1 MVEGDVMKIKP
12 LIFIVISFLIIN
24 HAYAGEYTPPVTDS
38 SVEKLAAV
46 FGSIITSIRDGG
58 SGNETEATTLG
69 TMISV
74 LNAACLFVGML
85 FTTFISLRSIVDSAE
100 SAEVLGKKM
109 SSAWVPIRMT
119 AGASMLLPLSS
130 GYSAIQVIVIWCVLQ
145 GVGIADKIWSAGIE
159 KIAEQGWIAPPILPE
174 TRKLAA
180 IVLRSE
186 VCAGAM
192 NATYA
197 AQGLDTKVA
206 PYTVGAA
213 STGGSYEISSIEWR
227 ASSGYKDNNICGGV
241 TLTKN
246 KNDQGDMNSIASDIQ
261 SAQIAALQVMISD
274 LQPIADKI
282 VAGDDTSVSVADINK
297 AADAYTSSLAQAV
310 NSIIQSKTDGAKTE
324 FLKTAQ
330 DAGWIYAGTW
340 FPHLSHLNDALQS
353 AMNAVPV
360 GQSISITSKEAE
372 DSLVAYKDAISATN
386 ALLASSD
393 ESLQNYTEKSI
404 ENGNGSDDLFDKVIA
419 KLSAPMLKML
429 DWMTHTIGGSNLNH
443 VSQMKSFG
451 DGLIWC
457 GVAFFAAIFGISGVA
472 GSHAAEG
479 TAGWVFDGAQA
490 ISSVSPTL
498 SVMVISLFGLGIM
511 LAVYMPL
518 IPWVTWMTSVVN
530 WFVLVIEAII
540 VAPIWAAAHIAP
552 DGHDVV
558 GRAAQGY
565 SLLFSVIFRPALMI
579 FGFYAGFLLTES
591 VSALINSS
599 FMTIVSGT
607 QAGSM
612 SGMIVIIGYTCVY
625 VSISITVT
633 HLCYSLIHWVPDN
646 CLRWI
651 ASATSG
657 LTGVER
663 AGDDAKGMMH
673 KTTHTAEDAGRTAV
687 GTVVENNKDA
697 ANKPENKPQNSLSN
711 SELM

>member
-1 MVEGDVMKIKP
+1 MKIKP

-192 NATYA
+192 NVTYA

-490 ISSVSPTL
+490 IASVSPTL

-579 FGFYAGFLLTES
+579 FGFYAGFLLTEP

-657 LTGVER
+657 LTGAER

>member
-1 MVEGDVMKIKP
+1 MKIKP

-24 HAYAGEYTPPVTDS
+24 HVYAGEYTPPVTDS

-324 FLKTAQ
+324 FLKTAL

-490 ISSVSPTL
+490 IASVSPTL

-579 FGFYAGFLLTES
+579 FGFYAGFLLTEP

-657 LTGVER
+657 LTGAER

>member
-1 MVEGDVMKIKP
+1 MKIKP

-490 ISSVSPTL
+490 IASVSPTL

-579 FGFYAGFLLTES
+579 FGFYAGFLLTEP

-612 SGMIVIIGYTCVY
+612 SGMIVIIGYTCVGNPPIFR
-625 VSISITVT
+625 SIQ
-633 HLCYSLIHWVPDN
+633 
-646 CLRWI
+646 
-651 ASATSG
+651 
-657 LTGVER
+657 
-663 AGDDAKGMMH
+663 K
-673 KTTHTAEDAGRTAV
+673 
-687 GTVVENNKDA
+687 
-697 ANKPENKPQNSLSN
+697 
-711 SELM
+711 

>member
-1 MVEGDVMKIKP
+1 MKIKP
-12 LIFIVISFLIIN
+12 LIIILISFLLIN
-24 HAYAGEYTPPVTDS
+24 HVYAGEYTPPATDS

-46 FGSIITSIRDGG
+46 FGPIITSIRDGG
-58 SGNETEATTLG
+58 SGSETEATTLG

-85 FTTFISLRSIVDSAE
+85 FTTFISMRSIVDSAE

-109 SSAWVPIRMT
+109 SSPWLPIRMT
-119 AGASMLLPLSS
+119 AGASMLLPLAS

-145 GVGIADKIWSAGIE
+145 GVGIADKIWSAGVE

-192 NATYA
+192 NNTYV

-213 STGGSYEISSIEWR
+213 SAGGSYEISSIEWR
-227 ASSGYKDNNICGGV
+227 ASSGYKD
-241 TLTKN
+241 
-246 KNDQGDMNSIASDIQ
+246 KNDQGDMSSIASDIQ
-261 SAQIAALQVMISD
+261 NAQITALQTMISE
-274 LQPIADKI
+274 LQPIADQI
-282 VAGDDTSVSVADINK
+282 VAGNDGSVSVASIDR
-297 AADAYTSSLAQAV
+297 AADNYTNNLSQTV
-310 NSIIQSKTDGAKTE
+310 NGIIQSKTQGAKTE
-324 FLKTAQ
+324 FLKTAK

-386 ALLASSD
+386 ALLASND

-404 ENGNGSDDLFDKVIA
+404 ENGNGSDDLLDKIVA

-490 ISSVSPTL
+490 IASVSPTL

-518 IPWVTWMTSVVN
+518 IPWITWMTSVVN

-552 DGHDVV
+552 EGHDVV

-579 FGFYAGFLLTES
+579 FGFYAGFLLTEP

-657 LTGVER
+657 LTGAER

-687 GTVVENNKDA
+687 GTAVENNKDA
-697 ANKPENKPQNSLSN
+697 ANKPENKTQNSLSN

>member
-1 MVEGDVMKIKP
+1 
-12 LIFIVISFLIIN
+12 
-24 HAYAGEYTPPVTDS
+24 
-38 SVEKLAAV
+38 
-46 FGSIITSIRDGG
+46 
-58 SGNETEATTLG
+58 
-69 TMISV
+69 
-74 LNAACLFVGML
+74 
-85 FTTFISLRSIVDSAE
+85 
-100 SAEVLGKKM
+100 
-109 SSAWVPIRMT
+109 
-119 AGASMLLPLSS
+119 
-130 GYSAIQVIVIWCVLQ
+130 
-145 GVGIADKIWSAGIE
+145 
-159 KIAEQGWIAPPILPE
+159 
-174 TRKLAA
+174 
-180 IVLRSE
+180 
-186 VCAGAM
+186 
-192 NATYA
+192 
-197 AQGLDTKVA
+197 VA

-490 ISSVSPTL
+490 IASVSPTL

-579 FGFYAGFLLTES
+579 FGFYAGFLLTEP

-657 LTGVER
+657 LTGAER

>member
-1 MVEGDVMKIKP
+1 M
-12 LIFIVISFLIIN
+12 
-24 HAYAGEYTPPVTDS
+24 
-38 SVEKLAAV
+38 
-46 FGSIITSIRDGG
+46 
-58 SGNETEATTLG
+58 
-69 TMISV
+69 
-74 LNAACLFVGML
+74 
-85 FTTFISLRSIVDSAE
+85 
-100 SAEVLGKKM
+100 GKF
-109 SSAWVPIRMT
+109 S
-119 AGASMLLPLSS
+119 
-130 GYSAIQVIVIWCVLQ
+130 
-145 GVGIADKIWSAGIE
+145 
-159 KIAEQGWIAPPILPE
+159 
-174 TRKLAA
+174 
-180 IVLRSE
+180 
-186 VCAGAM
+186 
-192 NATYA
+192 
-197 AQGLDTKVA
+197 
-206 PYTVGAA
+206 
-213 STGGSYEISSIEWR
+213 
-227 ASSGYKDNNICGGV
+227 
-241 TLTKN
+241 
-246 KNDQGDMNSIASDIQ
+246 
-261 SAQIAALQVMISD
+261 
-274 LQPIADKI
+274 
-282 VAGDDTSVSVADINK
+282 
-297 AADAYTSSLAQAV
+297 
-310 NSIIQSKTDGAKTE
+310 
-324 FLKTAQ
+324 Q

-490 ISSVSPTL
+490 IASVSPTL

-579 FGFYAGFLLTES
+579 FGFYAGFLLTEP

-657 LTGVER
+657 LTGAER

-687 GTVVENNKDA
+687 TAVSLHPKKVSLPVSCAGQSLFASQAESRAVDSLATRGTHYRLL
-697 ANKPENKPQNSLSN
+697 QNQT
-711 SELM
+711 

>member
-1 MVEGDVMKIKP
+1 MKIKP

-490 ISSVSPTL
+490 IASVSPTL
-498 SVMVISLFGLGIM
+498 SVMVISLFGLGLM

-579 FGFYAGFLLTES
+579 FGFYAGFLLTEP

-657 LTGVER
+657 LTGAER

>member
-1 MVEGDVMKIKP
+1 MKIKF
-12 LIFIVISFLIIN
+12 LIPIFISFLLLIN
-24 HAYAGEYTPPVTDS
+24 HAYAGEYTPAVTDS

-46 FGSIITSIRDGG
+46 FGPIITSIRDGG
-58 SGNETEATTLG
+58 SGNETETTTLG

-85 FTTFISLRSIVDSAE
+85 FTTFISMRSIVDSAE

-109 SSAWVPIRMT
+109 SSPWLPIRIT

-145 GVGIADKIWSAGIE
+145 GVGIADKIWSAGID
-159 KIAEQGWIAPPILPE
+159 KISDQGWIAPPILPE

-192 NATYA
+192 NNTYA

-213 STGGSYEISSIEWR
+213 SAGGSYEISSIEWR
-227 ASSGYKDNNICGGV
+227 ASSGYKDNTVCGGV

-246 KNDQGDMNSIASDIQ
+246 KNDQGDMSSITSDIQ
-261 SAQIAALQVMISD
+261 SAQITALQTMISE

-282 VAGDDTSVSVADINK
+282 VAGNDGSVSVASIDR
-297 AADAYTSSLAQAV
+297 AADNYTSSLSQAV
-310 NSIIQSKTDGAKTE
+310 NSIIQSKTQGAKTE

-330 DAGWIYAGTW
+330 EAGWIYAGTW

-404 ENGNGSDDLFDKVIA
+404 ENGNGSDDLFDKIVA

-457 GVAFFAAIFGISGVA
+457 GVAFFAAIFSISGVA

-479 TAGWVFDGAQA
+479 TAGWVFDGAAA
-490 ISSVSPTL
+490 IASVSPTL
-498 SVMVISLFGLGIM
+498 SVIVISLFGLGIM

-552 DGHDVV
+552 EGHDVV

-579 FGFYAGFLLTES
+579 FGFYAGFLLTEP

-612 SGMIVIIGYTCVY
+612 SGMIIIIGYTCVY

-657 LTGVER
+657 LTGAER

-697 ANKPENKPQNSLSN
+697 ANKPENKLQNSLSN

>member
-1 MVEGDVMKIKP
+1 MKIKP
-12 LIFIVISFLIIN
+12 LIFIVISFLIID

-213 STGGSYEISSIEWR
+213 STGRSYEISSIEWR

-490 ISSVSPTL
+490 IASVSPTL

-579 FGFYAGFLLTES
+579 FGFYAGFLLTEP

-657 LTGVER
+657 LTGAER

>member
-1 MVEGDVMKIKP
+1 M
-12 LIFIVISFLIIN
+12 
-24 HAYAGEYTPPVTDS
+24 
-38 SVEKLAAV
+38 
-46 FGSIITSIRDGG
+46 
-58 SGNETEATTLG
+58 
-69 TMISV
+69 
-74 LNAACLFVGML
+74 
-85 FTTFISLRSIVDSAE
+85 
-100 SAEVLGKKM
+100 
-109 SSAWVPIRMT
+109 
-119 AGASMLLPLSS
+119 
-130 GYSAIQVIVIWCVLQ
+130 IWCVLQ

-227 ASSGYKDNNICGGV
+227 ASSGYKDNNIGDGV

-282 VAGDDTSVSVADINK
+282 VAGDDISVSGADINK

-457 GVAFFAAIFGISGVA
+457 GLAFFAAIFGISGVA

-490 ISSVSPTL
+490 IASVSPTL

-579 FGFYAGFLLTES
+579 FGFYAGFLLTEP

-657 LTGVER
+657 LTGAER

>member
-1 MVEGDVMKIKP
+1 MKIKP

-340 FPHLSHLNDALQS
+340 FSHLSHLNDALQS

>member
-1 MVEGDVMKIKP
+1 MKSKFTW
-12 LIFIVISFLIIN
+12 LILVGLLFS
-24 HAYAGEYTPPVTDS
+24 ASTWAGQYTPPVTDS
-38 SVEKLAAV
+38 SIEKLTAI
-46 FGSIITSIRDGG
+46 FGSVITSIRDGG
-58 SGNETEATTLG
+58 SGNDTEQTTFG
-69 TMISV
+69 AMMTV
-74 LNAACLFVGML
+74 FNAGALFIGML
-85 FTTFISLRSIVDSAE
+85 FTVFITIRGVVDSAE
-100 SAEVLGKKM
+100 SAEILGKKM
-109 SSAWVPIRMT
+109 SSAYTPIRIAFG
-119 AGASMLLPLSS
+119 AGALLPLSS
-130 GYSAIQVIVIWCVLQ
+130 GYSFVQVVVIWCVLQ
-145 GVGIADKIWSAGIE
+145 GVGLADAIWTIGLQ

-213 STGGSYEISSIEWR
+213 SVGGSYEISSIEWR
-227 ASSGYKDNNICGGV
+227 ASAGYKDNTVCGGV
-241 TLTKN
+241 SLTKN
-246 KNDQGDMNSIASDIQ
+246 KNDQGDMSEISSDIQ
-261 SAQIAALQVMISD
+261 NAQITALQTMISE

-282 VAGDDTSVSVADINK
+282 VAGDDGSVSVADINK
-297 AADAYTSSLAQAV
+297 AADNYTNSLAQAV
-310 NSIIQSKTDGAKTE
+310 NSIIQSKTGGAKTE

-360 GQSISITSKEAE
+360 GQSISITSKEATE
-372 DSLVAYKDAISATN
+372 SLTTYKDAIAATN

-393 ESLQNYTEKSI
+393 ESLANYTDKSI
-404 ENGNGSDDLFDKVIA
+404 SNGEGSSDSDDLFDKIVA

-429 DWMTHTIGGSNLNH
+429 DWMTHEISGSNLNH

-457 GVAFFAAIFGISGVA
+457 GVAFFSTIFGLSGA
-472 GSHAAEG
+472 SGSLVAEG
-479 TAGWVFDGAQA
+479 TAGWVFDAA
-490 ISSVSPTL
+490 TAFITL
-498 SVMVISLFGLGIM
+498 SPALSVLIISLMSLGVM
-511 LAVYMPL
+511 LAVYLPL
-518 IPWVTWMTSVVN
+518 IPWVTWITSVVN

-540 VAPIWAAAHIAP
+540 VAPIFAAAHIAP
-552 DGHDVV
+552 EGHDLV
-558 GRAAQGY
+558 GRAGQGY

-579 FGFYAGFLLTES
+579 FGFYAAFLLTEP

-599 FMTIVSGT
+599 FMSIVSGT
-607 QAGSM
+607 QAGSL
-612 SGMIVIIGYTCVY
+612 SGIVVIIGYACVY
-625 VSISITVT
+625 VTTSIAVT
-633 HLCYSLIHWVPDN
+633 HLCYSLIHWIPDN

-651 ASATSG
+651 SSASGALQG
-657 LTGVER
+657 AER
-663 AGDDAKGMMH
+663 AGDESKGMMH
-673 KTTHTAEDAGRTAV
+673 GGSHKAEEAGRSAI
-687 GTVVENNKDA
+687 GAKRESDKAENNP
-697 ANKPENKPQNSLSN
+697 KPKPSNSNDLDN

>member
-1 MVEGDVMKIKP
+1 MKIKP

-579 FGFYAGFLLTES
+579 FGFYAGFLLTEP

>member
-1 MVEGDVMKIKP
+1 MKVKHFIP
-12 LIFIVISFLIIN
+12 IFISCFLLIN
-24 HAYAGEYTPPVTDS
+24 HAYAGEYTPAVTDS

-46 FGSIITSIRDGG
+46 FGPIITSIRDGG
-58 SGNETEATTLG
+58 SGNETETTTLG

-85 FTTFISLRSIVDSAE
+85 FTTFISMRSIVDSAE

-109 SSAWVPIRMT
+109 SSPWLPIRIT

-145 GVGIADKIWSAGIE
+145 GVGIADKIWSAGID
-159 KIAEQGWIAPPILPE
+159 KISDQGWIAPPILPE

-192 NATYA
+192 NNTYA

-213 STGGSYEISSIEWR
+213 SAGGSYEISSIEWR
-227 ASSGYKDNNICGGV
+227 ASSGYKDNTVCGGV

-246 KNDQGDMNSIASDIQ
+246 KNDQGDMSSITSDIQ
-261 SAQIAALQVMISD
+261 SAQITALQTMISE

-282 VAGDDTSVSVADINK
+282 VAGNDGSVSVASIDR
-297 AADAYTSSLAQAV
+297 AADNYTSSLSQAV
-310 NSIIQSKTDGAKTE
+310 NSIIQSKTQGAKTE

-330 DAGWIYAGTW
+330 EAGWIYAGTW

-404 ENGNGSDDLFDKVIA
+404 ENGNGSDDLFDKIVA

-479 TAGWVFDGAQA
+479 TAGWVFDGAAA
-490 ISSVSPTL
+490 IASVSPTL
-498 SVMVISLFGLGIM
+498 SVIVISLFGLGIM

-540 VAPIWAAAHIAP
+540 VAPIWGAAHIAP
-552 DGHDVV
+552 EGHDVV

-579 FGFYAGFLLTES
+579 FGFYAGFLLTEP

-657 LTGVER
+657 LTGAER

-687 GTVVENNKDA
+687 GTAVENNKDA
-697 ANKPENKPQNSLSN
+697 ANKPENKTQNSLSN
-711 SELM
+711 NELM

>member
-1 MVEGDVMKIKP
+1 MKIKP

-85 FTTFISLRSIVDSAE
+85 FTTFITIRGIVDSAE

-109 SSAWVPIRMT
+109 SSSWLPIRIT

-145 GVGIADKIWSAGIE
+145 GVGIADKIWSAGVE

-180 IVLRSE
+180 IALRSE

-227 ASSGYKDNNICGGV
+227 ASAGYKDNTVCGGV
-241 TLTKN
+241 SLTKN
-246 KNDQGDMNSIASDIQ
+246 KNDQGDMSEISSDIQ
-261 SAQIAALQVMISD
+261 NAQIAALQTMISE

-282 VAGDDTSVSVADINK
+282 VAGDDTSVSVSDINK
-297 AADAYTSSLAQAV
+297 AADNYTSSLAQAV
-310 NSIIQSKTDGAKTE
+310 NSIIQSKTGGAKTE

-360 GQSISITSKEAE
+360 GQSISITNKEATE
-372 DSLVAYKDAISATN
+372 SLTTYKDAIAATN
-386 ALLASSD
+386 ALLASGD

-429 DWMTHTIGGSNLNH
+429 DWMTNTIGGSNLNH

-490 ISSVSPTL
+490 IASVSPTL

-518 IPWVTWMTSVVN
+518 IPWITWMTSVVN

-552 DGHDVV
+552 EGHDLV

-579 FGFYAGFLLTES
+579 FGFYAGFLLTEP

-657 LTGVER
+657 LTGAER

>member
-1 MVEGDVMKIKP
+1 MKIKP

-100 SAEVLGKKM
+100 SSEVLGKKM

-490 ISSVSPTL
+490 IASVSPTL

-579 FGFYAGFLLTES
+579 FGFYAGFLLTEP

-657 LTGVER
+657 LTGAER

>member
-1 MVEGDVMKIKP
+1 MKIKP
-12 LIFIVISFLIIN
+12 LIIILISFLLIN
-24 HAYAGEYTPPVTDS
+24 HVYAGEYTPPATDS

-46 FGSIITSIRDGG
+46 FGPIITSIRDGG
-58 SGNETEATTLG
+58 SGSETEATTLG

-85 FTTFISLRSIVDSAE
+85 FTTFISMRSIVDSAE

-109 SSAWVPIRMT
+109 SSPWLPIRMT
-119 AGASMLLPLSS
+119 AGASMLLPLAS

-145 GVGIADKIWSAGIE
+145 GVGIADKIWSAGVE

-192 NATYA
+192 NNTYV

-213 STGGSYEISSIEWR
+213 SAGGSYEISSIEWR
-227 ASSGYKDNNICGGV
+227 ASSGYKDNTVCGGV

-246 KNDQGDMNSIASDIQ
+246 KNDQGDMSSIASDIQ
-261 SAQIAALQVMISD
+261 NAQITALQTMISE
-274 LQPIADKI
+274 LQPIADQI
-282 VAGDDTSVSVADINK
+282 VAGNDGSVSVASIDR
-297 AADAYTSSLAQAV
+297 AADNYTNNLSQTV
-310 NSIIQSKTDGAKTE
+310 NGIIQSKTQGAKTE
-324 FLKTAQ
+324 FLKTAK

-386 ALLASSD
+386 ALLASND

-404 ENGNGSDDLFDKVIA
+404 ENGNGSDDLLDKIVA

-490 ISSVSPTL
+490 IASVSPTL

-518 IPWVTWMTSVVN
+518 IPWITWMTSVVN

-552 DGHDVV
+552 EGHDVV

-579 FGFYAGFLLTES
+579 FGFYAGFLLTEP

-657 LTGVER
+657 LTGAER

-687 GTVVENNKDA
+687 GTAVENNKDA
-697 ANKPENKPQNSLSN
+697 ANKPENKTQNSLSN

>member
-1 MVEGDVMKIKP
+1 MKIKP
-12 LIFIVISFLIIN
+12 LIIILISFLLIN
-24 HAYAGEYTPPVTDS
+24 HAYAGEYTPAVTDS

-46 FGSIITSIRDGG
+46 FGPIITSIRDGG
-58 SGNETEATTLG
+58 SGNETETTTLG

-85 FTTFISLRSIVDSAE
+85 FTTFISMRSIVDSAE

-109 SSAWVPIRMT
+109 SSPWLPIRIT

-145 GVGIADKIWSAGIE
+145 GVGIADKIWSAGID
-159 KIAEQGWIAPPILPE
+159 KISDQGWIAPPILPE

-192 NATYA
+192 NNTYA

-213 STGGSYEISSIEWR
+213 SAGGSYEISSIEWR
-227 ASSGYKDNNICGGV
+227 ASSGYKDNTVCGGV

-246 KNDQGDMNSIASDIQ
+246 KNDQGDMSSITSDIQ
-261 SAQIAALQVMISD
+261 SAQITALQTMISE

-282 VAGDDTSVSVADINK
+282 VAGNDGSVSVASIDR
-297 AADAYTSSLAQAV
+297 AADNYTSSLSQAV
-310 NSIIQSKTDGAKTE
+310 NSIIQSKTQGAKTE

-330 DAGWIYAGTW
+330 EAGWIYAGTW

-404 ENGNGSDDLFDKVIA
+404 ENGNGSDDLFDKIVA

-479 TAGWVFDGAQA
+479 TAGWVFDGAAA
-490 ISSVSPTL
+490 IASVSPTL
-498 SVMVISLFGLGIM
+498 SVIVISLFGLGIM

-552 DGHDVV
+552 EGHDVV

-579 FGFYAGFLLTES
+579 FGFYAGFLLTEP

-657 LTGVER
+657 LTGAER

-687 GTVVENNKDA
+687 GTAVENNKDA
-697 ANKPENKPQNSLSN
+697 ANKPENKTQNSLSN
-711 SELM
+711 NELM

>member
-1 MVEGDVMKIKP
+1 MKIKP

-404 ENGNGSDDLFDKVIA
+404 ENGNGSNDLFDKVIA

-490 ISSVSPTL
+490 IASVSPTL

-579 FGFYAGFLLTES
+579 FGFYAGFLLTEP

-657 LTGVER
+657 LTGAER

>member
-490 ISSVSPTL
+490 IASVSPTL

-579 FGFYAGFLLTES
+579 FGFYAGFLLTEP

-657 LTGVER
+657 LTGAER

>member
-1 MVEGDVMKIKP
+1 MKIKP

-24 HAYAGEYTPPVTDS
+24 HVYAGEYTPPVTDS

-490 ISSVSPTL
+490 IASVSPTL

-579 FGFYAGFLLTES
+579 FGFYAGFLLTEP

-657 LTGVER
+657 LTGAER

>member
-1 MVEGDVMKIKP
+1 MKIKP

-24 HAYAGEYTPPVTDS
+24 HVYAGEYTPPVTDS

-324 FLKTAQ
+324 FLKTAL

-386 ALLASSD
+386 ALLASRD

-490 ISSVSPTL
+490 IASVSPTL

-540 VAPIWAAAHIAP
+540 VAPIWATAHIAP

-579 FGFYAGFLLTES
+579 FGFYAGFLLTEP

-657 LTGVER
+657 LTGAER

>member
-1 MVEGDVMKIKP
+1 MKIKP

-324 FLKTAQ
+324 FLKTAL

-386 ALLASSD
+386 ALLASRD

-490 ISSVSPTL
+490 IASVSPTL

-579 FGFYAGFLLTES
+579 FGFYAGFLLTEP

-657 LTGVER
+657 LTGAER

>member
-1 MVEGDVMKIKP
+1 MKIKP

-24 HAYAGEYTPPVTDS
+24 HVYAGEYTPPVTDS

-261 SAQIAALQVMISD
+261 IAQIAAEQVMISD
-274 LQPIADKI
+274 QQPIADKI

-324 FLKTAQ
+324 FLKTAL

-386 ALLASSD
+386 ALLASRD

-490 ISSVSPTL
+490 IASVSPTL

-579 FGFYAGFLLTES
+579 FGFYAGFLLTEP

-657 LTGVER
+657 LTGAER